1 MTFPAIKFWRF
12 NRREGHLVVAHH
24 QFPSLPDSGIVRQE
38 SLKKRSDFVE
48 IREELSKVLM
58 DLIVYGAG
66 FGFSVST
73 LIDLSSY
80 SIWGLLGLV
89 KRMAN
94 TKK

>member
-1 MTFPAIKFWRF
+1 M
-12 NRREGHLVVAHH
+12 
-24 QFPSLPDSGIVRQE
+24 
-38 SLKKRSDFVE
+38 E

-66 FGFSVST
+66 FGFSIAT

>member
-1 MTFPAIKFWRF
+1 M
-12 NRREGHLVVAHH
+12 
-24 QFPSLPDSGIVRQE
+24 
-38 SLKKRSDFVE
+38 E
-48 IREELSKVLM
+48 IREELSKVFM

-66 FGFSVST
+66 FGFSVAT
-73 LIDLSSY
+73 LIELSAY